1 MAQLLDRVGGWDVTI
16 VSRRA
21 PEVRDPR
28 APCRLRHERS
38 RRLRARARRGMGAT
52 THIFWTGHA
61 TGTRW
66 VDKAARDTD
75 LFRNAMTAIEP
86 AAPKLVHVCL
96 LQGSKYYG
104 RHLGPFKTPA
114 KESDPRHFP
123 PNFYYTQ
130 EDFLKALA
138 AGKRWTW
145 SLMRPHIVC
154 GYARTD
160 INLPKPIAVYATL
173 CKKLGLPLRF
183 PGPEGA
189 YRAVHCASDV
199 ELLNKGML
207 WAATTPAAAN
217 EAFNMVNGDH
227 FRWQYLW
234 PRIAEY
240 FGMEAGGVQQID
252 LELMMADKEPLWNEI
267 VREHGLLPTPFAE
280 AANWSFANY
289 AFAPTWDIML
299 DNTKARR
306 HGFQE
311 FVDSE
316 HVHAHLRQL
325 PPTALHSLTPQVGAR
340 GVVRPSSDHQARRR
354 PTP

>member
-1 MAQLLDRVGGWDVTI
+1 MAAQPSAVILGGTGMVGANMARLLDRVGGWQVTI
-16 VSRRA
+16 VSRRPPDFA
-21 PEVRDPR
+21 TGARHRRCDMADPDECGR
-28 APCRLRHERS
+28 VLGTLAD
-38 RRLRARARRGMGAT
+38 T
-52 THIFWTGHA
+52 THVFWTGHA
-61 TGTRW
+61 TGTQW
-66 VDKAARDTD
+66 VEKAGRDTD
-75 LFRNAMTAIEP
+75 LFRNAMTALEP
-86 AAPKLVHVCL
+86 AAPQLEHVCL

-104 RHLGPFKTPA
+104 RHLGPFRTPA
-114 KESDPRHFP
+114 RESDPRHFP

-130 EDFLKALA
+130 EDFLRELA
-138 AGKRWTW
+138 RGKRWSF

-173 CKKLGLPLRF
+173 SKRLGLPLRF
-183 PGPEGA
+183 PGPEAA

-234 PRIAEY
+234 PRIAEW
-240 FGMEAGGVQQID
+240 FDMPCGEVQTISLQT
-252 LELMMADKEPLWNEI
+252 MMVDKATLWDEI
-267 VREHGLLPTPFAE
+267 VREHGLLPTPFEE
-280 AANWSFANY
+280 AANWAFADY

-299 DNTKARR
+299 DSTKARR

-311 FVDSE
+311 FVDTE
-316 HVHAHLRQL
+316 AMFLRIFDSFRQQRFI
-325 PPTALHSLTPQVGAR
+325 P
-340 GVVRPSSDHQARRR
+340 
-354 PTP
+354 

>member
-1 MAQLLDRVGGWDVTI
+1 MPDKFALILGGTGMVGANMARLLDRHDDWHVTI

-21 PEVRDPR
+21 PDF
-28 APCRLRHERS
+28 AT
-38 RRLRARARRGMGAT
+38 RARHLACDMGDADDCVAKLGAL
-52 THIFWTGHA
+52 THVTHVFYTGHA
-61 TGTRW
+61 TGLRW

-75 LFRNAMTAIEP
+75 LFRNALSAIEP
-86 AAPKLVHVCL
+86 AAPALAHVCL

-104 RHLGPFKTPA
+104 RHLGAFKTPA

-130 EDFLKALA
+130 EDFLRALA
-138 AGKRWTW
+138 AGKRWTF

-160 INLPKPIAVYATL
+160 LNLPKPIAVYATL
-173 CKKLGLPLRF
+173 CRELGLPMRY
-183 PGPEGA
+183 PGPEAA
-189 YRAVHCASDV
+189 YRAVHCATDV

-234 PRIAEY
+234 PTLARY
-240 FGMEAGGVQQID
+240 FGLEAGDVQQID
-252 LELMMADKEPLWNEI
+252 LEAMMADKAPLWDDI
-267 VREHGLLPTPFAE
+267 VRRHDLVPTPFAE
-280 AANWSFANY
+280 AANWAFANY
-289 AFAPTWDIML
+289 ALAPTWDVML
-299 DNTKARR
+299 DNTKARQ
-306 HGFQE
+306 HGFPE

-316 HVHAHLRQL
+316 AMFIRIFDDFRRQRFI
-325 PPTALHSLTPQVGAR
+325 P
-340 GVVRPSSDHQARRR
+340 
-354 PTP
+354 

>member
-1 MAQLLDRVGGWDVTI
+1 MTGKVAVILGGTGMVGANMAQLLDRVGGWDVTI
-16 VSRRA
+16 VSRR
-21 PEVRDPR
+21 PPNFET
-28 APCRLRHERS
+28 
-38 RRLRARARRGMGAT
+38 RARHVACDMSDPGECARVLGAMGST

-66 VDKAARDTD
+66 VEKAGRDTD
-75 LFRNAMTAIEP
+75 LFRNAMTAIE
-86 AAPKLVHVCL
+86 AATPELQHVCL

-104 RHLGPFKTPA
+104 RHLGPFRTPA
-114 KESDPRHFP
+114 KESDARHFP

-130 EDFLKALA
+130 EDFLKQLA
-138 AGKRWTW
+138 EGKRWGW

-173 CKKLGLPLRF
+173 CRKLGLPLNF
-183 PGPEGA
+183 PGPEA
-189 YRAVHCASDV
+189 AFRAVHCASDV

-207 WAATTPAAAN
+207 WAATTPACAN
-217 EAFNMVNGDH
+217 QAFNMVNGDH

-234 PRIAEY
+234 PKIAAY
-240 FGMEAGGVQQID
+240 FGMEDGGVQQID
-252 LELMMADKEPLWNEI
+252 LEAMMADKEPLWDEI

-299 DNTKARR
+299 DNTKARKF
-306 HGFQE
+306 GFQE

-316 HVHAHLRQL
+316 EMFLRIFDSFRSQRFI
-325 PPTALHSLTPQVGAR
+325 P
-340 GVVRPSSDHQARRR
+340 
-354 PTP
+354 

>member
-1 MAQLLDRVGGWDVTI
+1 MTGKVAVILGGTGMVGANMAQLLDRVGGWHVTI
-16 VSRRA
+16 VSRR
-21 PEVRDPR
+21 PPSFET
-28 APCRLRHERS
+28 
-38 RRLRARARRGMGAT
+38 RARHVACDMNDPDECARVLGAMGRT

-66 VDKAARDTD
+66 VEKAGRDTD
-75 LFRNAMTAIEP
+75 LFRNAMTAIE
-86 AAPKLVHVCL
+86 AATPELQHVCL

-114 KESDPRHFP
+114 RESDARHFP

-130 EDFLKALA
+130 EDFLKQLA
-138 AGKRWTW
+138 EGKRWGW

-173 CKKLGLPLRF
+173 CRKLGLPLKF
-183 PGPEGA
+183 PGPEA
-189 YRAVHCASDV
+189 AFRAVHCASDV

-207 WAATTPAAAN
+207 WAATTPACAN
-217 EAFNMVNGDH
+217 QAFNMVNGDH

-234 PRIAEY
+234 PKIADY
-240 FGMEAGGVQQID
+240 FGMEDGGVQQID
-252 LELMMADKEPLWNEI
+252 LEAMMADKEPLWDEI

-299 DNTKARR
+299 DNTKARKF
-306 HGFQE
+306 GFQE

-316 HVHAHLRQL
+316 EMFLRIFDSFRSQRFI
-325 PPTALHSLTPQVGAR
+325 P
-340 GVVRPSSDHQARRR
+340 
-354 PTP
+354 

>member
-1 MAQLLDRVGGWDVTI
+1 MADKNAVILGGTGMVGANMAQLLDKVGGWEVTI
-16 VSRRA
+16 VSRR
-21 PEVRDPR
+21 PPQFET
-28 APCRLRHERS
+28 
-38 RRLRARARRGMGAT
+38 RARHVDCDMSDPADCEAKLGQLTGV

-75 LFRNAMTAIEP
+75 LFKNAMTSILPGASRLE
-86 AAPKLVHVCL
+86 HVSL

-114 KESDPRHFP
+114 KESDARHFP

-130 EDFLKALA
+130 EDLLKVLA
-138 AGKRWTW
+138 EGQRWTY

-183 PGPEGA
+183 PGPEA
-189 YRAVHCASDV
+189 AFRAIHCASDV

-234 PRIAEY
+234 PRIADY
-240 FGMEAGGVQQID
+240 FGLENGGVQQID
-252 LELMMADKEPLWNEI
+252 LELMMADKEALWNEI
-267 VREHGLLPTPFAE
+267 MQEHGLLPTPFSE
-280 AANWSFANY
+280 AANWAFANY

-299 DNTKARR
+299 DNTKARKY
-306 HGFQE
+306 GFQE

-316 HVHAHLRQL
+316 DMFIRIFDSFRQQRFI
-325 PPTALHSLTPQVGAR
+325 P
-340 GVVRPSSDHQARRR
+340 
-354 PTP
+354 

>member
-1 MAQLLDRVGGWDVTI
+1 MKEKIAVILGGTGMVGANMAQLLDQKGGWDVTI
-16 VSRRA
+16 VSRRQ
-21 PEVRDPR
+21 PDFET
-28 APCRLRHERS
+28 
-38 RRLRARARRGMGAT
+38 RARHVACDMSNPADCETQLGKLTQA

-66 VDKAARDTD
+66 VDKVARDTD
-75 LFRNAMTAIEP
+75 LFRNAMTAIE
-86 AAPKLVHVCL
+86 AASSQLEHVCL

-114 KESDPRHFP
+114 KESDARHFP

-130 EDFLKALA
+130 EDFLKELA
-138 AGKRWTW
+138 HGKRWTY

-183 PGPEGA
+183 PGPEAA

-207 WAATTPAAAN
+207 WAATTPNAAN

-234 PRIAEY
+234 PQIAEH
-240 FGMEAGGVQQID
+240 FGLEAGGVQQID
-252 LELMMADKEPLWNEI
+252 LETMMADKEDLWNEI
-267 VREHGLLPTPFAE
+267 VREHNLLPTPFPE
-280 AANWSFANY
+280 AANWAFANY
-289 AFAPTWDIML
+289 AFATTWDIML
-299 DNTKARR
+299 DNTKARKF
-306 HGFQE
+306 GFQE

-316 HVHAHLRQL
+316 EMFIGIFDSFRRQRFI
-325 PPTALHSLTPQVGAR
+325 P
-340 GVVRPSSDHQARRR
+340 
-354 PTP
+354 

>member
-1 MAQLLDRVGGWDVTI
+1 MTAKIAVILGGTGMVGANMAQLLDQEGGWDVTI
-16 VSRRA
+16 VSRR
-21 PEVRDPR
+21 PPTFET
-28 APCRLRHERS
+28 
-38 RRLRARARRGMGAT
+38 RARHVACDMSDPADCEAQLCKLT
-52 THIFWTGHA
+52 DTSHIFWTGHA

-66 VDKAARDTD
+66 VDKVARDTD
-75 LFRNAMTAIEP
+75 LFRNALTAME
-86 AAPKLVHVCL
+86 AAASRLEHVCL

-114 KESDPRHFP
+114 KEIDARHFP

-130 EDFLKALA
+130 EDFLKELAL
-138 AGKRWTW
+138 GKRWTY

-183 PGPEGA
+183 PGSEAA

-207 WAATTPAAAN
+207 WAATTPSAAN

-252 LELMMADKEPLWNEI
+252 LETMMADKEDLWNEI
-267 VREHGLLPTPFAE
+267 VREHDLLPTPFSE
-280 AANWSFANY
+280 AASWAFANY
-289 AFAPTWDIML
+289 AFAPSWDIML
-299 DNTKARR
+299 DNTKARKF
-306 HGFQE
+306 GFQE

-316 HVHAHLRQL
+316 DMFIRIFDSFRRQRFI
-325 PPTALHSLTPQVGAR
+325 P
-340 GVVRPSSDHQARRR
+340 
-354 PTP
+354 

>member
-1 MAQLLDRVGGWDVTI
+1 MTEKVAVILGGTGMVGANMAQLLDRQGDWDVTI
-16 VSRRA
+16 VSRR
-21 PEVRDPR
+21 PPSFET
-28 APCRLRHERS
+28 
-38 RRLRARARRGMGAT
+38 RARHVSCDMSDPDDCARALSARPRT

-66 VDKAARDTD
+66 VEKAGRDTD
-75 LFRNAMTAIEP
+75 LFRNAMTVIEASTP
-86 AAPKLVHVCL
+86 QLQHVCL

-104 RHLGPFKTPA
+104 RHLGPFRTPA
-114 KESDPRHFP
+114 KESDARHFP

-130 EDFLKALA
+130 EDFLRQLA
-138 AGKRWTW
+138 QGKRWSW

-154 GYARTD
+154 GYARSD

-173 CKKLGLPLRF
+173 CRKLGLPLRF
-183 PGPEGA
+183 PGPEA
-189 YRAVHCASDV
+189 AFRAVHCASDV

-207 WAATTPAAAN
+207 WAATTPQCAN
-217 EAFNMVNGDH
+217 QAFNMVNGDH

-240 FGMEAGGVQQID
+240 FDMEDGGVQQID
-252 LELMMADKEPLWNEI
+252 LEAMMADKEELWDAI
-267 VREHGLLPTPFAE
+267 VHEHGLLPTPFAE

-299 DNTKARR
+299 DNTKARKF
-306 HGFQE
+306 GFQE

-316 HVHAHLRQL
+316 EMFLRIFD
-325 PPTALHSLTPQVGAR
+325 SF
-340 GVVRPSSDHQARRR
+340 RRQR
-354 PTP
+354 FIP

>member
-1 MAQLLDRVGGWDVTI
+1 MNGPQRPVAVILGGTGMVGANMAQLLDRVGGWDVTI

-21 PEVRDPR
+21 PEFSTQARHVACDMSDPDD
-28 APCRLRHERS
+28 C
-38 RRLRARARRGMGAT
+38 ARVLVALNDT

-75 LFRNAMTAIEP
+75 LFRNAMSAIEP
-86 AAPKLVHVCL
+86 ACPALQHVCL

-130 EDFLKALA
+130 EDFLRELQR
-138 AGKRWTW
+138 GKRWSF

-173 CKKLGLPLRF
+173 CKALGLPLKY
-183 PGPEGA
+183 PGPEAA

-207 WAATTPAAAN
+207 WAATTPGAAN

-227 FRWQYLW
+227 FRWMYLW
-234 PRIAEY
+234 PKIAEY
-240 FGMEAGGVQQID
+240 FEMPCGDVQQID
-252 LELMMADKEPLWNEI
+252 LETMMADKEPLWNRI
-267 VREHGLLPTPFAE
+267 VQEHALLPTPFSE
-280 AANWSFANY
+280 AASWAFAIY

-299 DNTKARR
+299 DNTKARTY
-306 HGFQE
+306 GFQE

-316 HVHAHLRQL
+316 AMFMRIFDSFRRQRFI
-325 PPTALHSLTPQVGAR
+325 P
-340 GVVRPSSDHQARRR
+340 
-354 PTP
+354 

>member
-1 MAQLLDRVGGWDVTI
+1 MAGQVAVILGGTGMVGANMAQLLDRQGDWDVTI
-16 VSRRA
+16 VSRRT
-21 PEVRDPR
+21 PEF
-28 APCRLRHERS
+28 AT
-38 RRLRARARRGMGAT
+38 RARHVACDMADPDDCARQLGALTRT

-75 LFRNAMTAIEP
+75 LFRNAMTAIE
-86 AAPKLVHVCL
+86 AATPELQHVCL

-130 EDFLKALA
+130 EDFLKQLA
-138 AGKRWTW
+138 EGKRWTW

-154 GYARTD
+154 GYARSD
-160 INLPKPIAVYATL
+160 INVTKPLAVYATL
-173 CKKLGLPLRF
+173 CRKLGLPLRF
-183 PGPEGA
+183 PGPEA
-189 YRAVHCASDV
+189 AFRAVHCASDV

-207 WAATTPAAAN
+207 WAATTPGCAN
-217 EAFNMVNGDH
+217 QAFNMVNGDH
-227 FRWQYLW
+227 FRWQHLW
-234 PRIAEY
+234 PKIAEW
-240 FGMEAGGVQQID
+240 FGLEDGGVQQID
-252 LELMMADKEPLWNEI
+252 LEAMMADKAPLWDEI

-280 AANWSFANY
+280 AANWAFANY

-299 DNTKARR
+299 DNTKARKF
-306 HGFQE
+306 GFQE

-316 HVHAHLRQL
+316 EMFLRIFE
-325 PPTALHSLTPQVGAR
+325 
-340 GVVRPSSDHQARRR
+340 DFRRQR
-354 PTP
+354 FIP

>member
-1 MAQLLDRVGGWDVTI
+1 MHKKNAVILGGTGMVGSNMSRLLERQGDWAVTL
-16 VSRRA
+16 VSRRPPDFA
-21 PEVRDPR
+21 T
-28 APCRLRHERS
+28 
-38 RRLRARARRGMGAT
+38 RARHVACDMSDAQECAARLGELGDV
-52 THIFWTGHA
+52 THLFWTGHA

-66 VDKAARDTD
+66 VDKAAQDTD
-75 LFRNAMTAIEP
+75 LFRNALSAIEP
-86 AAPKLVHVCL
+86 VARDLEHVCL

-114 KESDPRHFP
+114 KESDARHFP

-130 EDFLKALA
+130 EDFLKEIAR
-138 AGKRWTW
+138 GKRWTY

-160 INLPKPIAVYATL
+160 LNLPKPIAVYAML
-173 CKKLGLPLRF
+173 CRKLGLPMRF
-183 PGPEGA
+183 PGPEAA

-234 PRIAEY
+234 PRLADY
-240 FGMEAGGVQQID
+240 FGLEEGGVQTIR
-252 LELMMADKEPLWNEI
+252 LETMMADKEALWDEI
-267 VREHGLLPTPFAE
+267 VRENDLLPTPFAE
-280 AANWSFANY
+280 AANWAFADY
-289 AFAPTWDIML
+289 AFAPTWDVML
-299 DNTKARR
+299 DNTKARKF
-306 HGFQE
+306 GFNE

-316 HVHAHLRQL
+316 EMFLRIF
-325 PPTALHSLTPQVGAR
+325 
-340 GVVRPSSDHQARRR
+340 DDFRRQR
-354 PTP
+354 FIC

>member
-1 MAQLLDRVGGWDVTI
+1 MNSERRAVILGGTGMVGANMARLLDRVGGWDVTI

-21 PEVRDPR
+21 PDFET
-28 APCRLRHERS
+28 
-38 RRLRARARRGMGAT
+38 RARHVACDMADPDACASVLGAMT
-52 THIFWTGHA
+52 DVTHLFWTGHA
-61 TGTRW
+61 TGTQW
-66 VDKAARDTD
+66 IGKAARDTD

-86 AAPKLVHVCL
+86 AARDLEHVCL

-104 RHLGPFKTPA
+104 RHLGPFRTPA
-114 KESDPRHFP
+114 REDDPRHFP

-130 EDFLKALA
+130 EDFLRALQR
-138 AGKRWTW
+138 GKRWTF

-173 CKKLGLPLRF
+173 CRRLGLPLKF
-183 PGPEGA
+183 PGPEAA

-207 WAATTPAAAN
+207 WAATTPGAAN

-234 PRIAEY
+234 PKIAEF
-240 FGMEAGGVQQID
+240 FGMPCGDVQTID
-252 LELMMADKEPLWNEI
+252 LVEMMADKGPLWDEI
-267 VREHGLLPTPFAE
+267 VREHGLLPTPFEE

-306 HGFQE
+306 YGFQE

-316 HVHAHLRQL
+316 EMFLRIFRSFREQRFV
-325 PPTALHSLTPQVGAR
+325 P
-340 GVVRPSSDHQARRR
+340 
-354 PTP
+354 

>member
-1 MAQLLDRVGGWDVTI
+1 MTNQVAVILGRTGMVGANMAQLLDQVGGWHVTI

-21 PEVRDPR
+21 PAFETQARHVVCDMSDPDDCVRILG
-28 APCRLRHERS
+28 A
-38 RRLRARARRGMGAT
+38 MGAT

-75 LFRNAMTAIEP
+75 LFRNAMSAIEP
-86 AAPKLVHVCL
+86 ASTNLAHVCL

-114 KESDPRHFP
+114 KESDALHFP

-130 EDFLKALA
+130 EDFLKQLA
-138 AGKRWTW
+138 QGKRWTW

-160 INLPKPIAVYATL
+160 INLPKPIAVYATI
-173 CKKLGLPLRF
+173 CKKLGLPLKF
-183 PGPEGA
+183 PGPEAA

-207 WAATTPAAAN
+207 WAATTPLAAN

-227 FRWQYLW
+227 FRWEHLW
-234 PRIAEY
+234 PRIAKY

-252 LELMMADKEPLWNEI
+252 LELMMADKASLWADI
-267 VREHGLLPTPFAE
+267 VCEHGLLPTPFSE

-299 DNTKARR
+299 DSTKARR
-306 HGFQE
+306 YGF
-311 FVDSE
+311 
-316 HVHAHLRQL
+316 
-325 PPTALHSLTPQVGAR
+325 
-340 GVVRPSSDHQARRR
+340 
-354 PTP
+354 

>member
-1 MAQLLDRVGGWDVTI
+1 MTAKSAVILGGTGMVGANMAQLLDRQGDWDVTI

-21 PEVRDPR
+21 PEF
-28 APCRLRHERS
+28 AT
-38 RRLRARARRGMGAT
+38 RARHVTCDMSDADDCARQLGRLERT

-61 TGTRW
+61 TGTKW

-75 LFRNAMTAIEP
+75 LFRNAMTAIE
-86 AAPKLVHVCL
+86 AATPLLQHVCL

-130 EDFLKALA
+130 EDFLRQLA
-138 AGKRWTW
+138 EGKRWSW

-154 GYARTD
+154 GYARSD
-160 INLPKPIAVYATL
+160 INVCKPLAVYATL
-173 CKKLGLPLRF
+173 CRKLGLPLKY
-183 PGPEGA
+183 PGPEA
-189 YRAVHCASDV
+189 AFRAVHCASDV

-207 WAATTPAAAN
+207 WAATTPGCAN

-227 FRWQYLW
+227 FRWQHLW
-234 PRIAEY
+234 PRIAEF
-240 FGMEAGGVQQID
+240 FGLADGGVQQID
-252 LELMMADKEPLWNEI
+252 LEAMMADKEDLWNEV
-267 VREHGLLPTPFAE
+267 VREHDLLPTPFAE
-280 AANWSFANY
+280 AASWSFANY
-289 AFAPTWDIML
+289 AFAPTWDVML

-306 HGFQE
+306 YGFQE

-316 HVHAHLRQL
+316 EMFLRIFE
-325 PPTALHSLTPQVGAR
+325 
-340 GVVRPSSDHQARRR
+340 DFRRQR
-354 PTP
+354 FIP

>member
-1 MAQLLDRVGGWDVTI
+1 MADKIAVILGGTGMVGANMAQLLDKVGGWDVTI
-16 VSRRA
+16 VSRR
-21 PEVRDPR
+21 PPQFRT
-28 APCRLRHERS
+28 
-38 RRLRARARRGMGAT
+38 RARHVECDMSDTGDCTAKLGGMT
-52 THIFWTGHA
+52 EVTHLFWTGHA

-75 LFRNAMTAIEP
+75 LFRNAMTAILP
-86 AAPKLVHVCL
+86 AAGRLQHVSL

-114 KESDPRHFP
+114 KESDARHFP

-130 EDFLKALA
+130 EDLLKELA
-138 AGKRWTW
+138 QGKPWSY

-183 PGPEGA
+183 PGPEA
-189 YRAVHCASDV
+189 AFRAVHCASDV
-199 ELLNKGML
+199 DLLNKGML

-234 PRIAEY
+234 PRIADY
-240 FGMEAGGVQQID
+240 FGLENGGVQQID
-252 LELMMADKEPLWNEI
+252 LELMMADKEALWNEI
-267 VREHGLLPTPFAE
+267 VQEHGLLPTPFPE
-280 AANWSFANY
+280 AANWAFANY

-299 DNTKARR
+299 DNTKARKY
-306 HGFQE
+306 GFQE

-316 HVHAHLRQL
+316 EMFIRIFDSFRQQRFI
-325 PPTALHSLTPQVGAR
+325 P
-340 GVVRPSSDHQARRR
+340 
-354 PTP
+354 